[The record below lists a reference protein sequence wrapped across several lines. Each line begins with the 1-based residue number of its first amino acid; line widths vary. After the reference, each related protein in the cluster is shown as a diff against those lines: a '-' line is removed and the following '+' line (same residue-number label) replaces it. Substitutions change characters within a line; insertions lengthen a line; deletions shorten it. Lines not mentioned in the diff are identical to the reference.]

1 MNRLRRS
8 ALSIASIAAA
18 GISSQGFSQTLP
30 DTVREFPGIFG
41 DVGAVPSTSVEPG
54 ALSRR
59 PVAPRAPTGPG
70 GLQPGNGAGS
80 QPVPFPMWIP
90 INRPPAGPET
100 LPGPATPAEPS
111 DPVVPAEPSGP
122 MTPGNT
128 ADPMVDNPSAETPE
142 NVQGNVSTAGVLCDF
157 ENVAYNSQPSL
168 TYTSEA
174 TWRCTG
180 TARSLV
186 ANGIP
191 DHTVGQFPN
200 ANNPNVIS
208 EQRVSETF
216 SLAPTES
223 TAVMELGGPRGAVG
237 YVLNGVKIDADT
249 AGSCDDSGRS
259 CSMIG
264 DNGNWNIE
272 ALGQSH
278 FDFGTDSNNA
288 HVQPN
293 GAYHYHGMP
302 EGYLEKQGADG
313 ASMVLIGWAAD
324 GFPIYARY
332 GYSNPLD
339 ADSGL
344 KTITGSYTLVSSV
357 PSNRPSVNSY
367 ALGTFKEDWVYVA
380 GSGDLDECNG
390 RFGVTPEFPE
400 GIYHYYA
407 TDTYPSFQRCVRG
420 AL

>member
-1 MNRLRRS
+1 MNRLRQTTL
-8 ALSIASIAAA
+8 ALSVIAAA
-18 GISSQGFSQTLP
+18 GLSSHGFGQTIPNNLPGLPGVFGELGGIS
-30 DTVREFPGIFG
+30 
-41 DVGAVPSTSVEPG
+41 AVQVEPS

-59 PVAPRAPTGPG
+59 PATPRAPTGPG

-80 QPVPFPMWIP
+80 QPVRFPMWIP
-90 INRPPAGPET
+90 MNQPPAGPGT
-100 LPGPATPAEPS
+100 LPGPATPAAPS
-111 DPVVPAEPSGP
+111 DPSDPE
-122 MTPGNT
+122 NT
-128 ADPMVDNPSAETPE
+128 TDPMVDNSSAETPE
-142 NVQGNVSTAGVLCDF
+142 NVQGDASTAGVLCDF

-216 SLAPTES
+216 SLVPTES
-223 TAVMELGGPRGAVG
+223 AGVTELGGPRGAVG

-264 DNGNWNIE
+264 NNGNWNIE

-302 EGYLEKQGADG
+302 EGYLGKQGADG
-313 ASMVLIGWAAD
+313 AGMVLIGWAAD

-332 GYSNPLD
+332 GYSDPLD
-339 ADSGL
+339 ANSGL
-344 KTITGSYTLVSSV
+344 KTITGSYTLVSAV

-367 ALGTFKEDWVYVA
+367 ALGTFKEDWVYAA

-400 GIYHYYA
+400 GIYHYFA
-407 TDTYPSFQRCVRG
+407 TDTYPFFQRCVRG